1 MEEIERLKALVE
13 KLQNFEQETKEYA
26 LKNKDLTK
34 SLLDMKIK
42 HDYEISDLTSALT
55 EMNSKYLF
63 DTQRLQNE
71 IDEAQNKLEE

>member
-1 MEEIERLKALVE
+1 MEEIERLQELVE
-13 KLQNFEQETKEYA
+13 RLQNFEQETKEYA

-34 SLLDMKIK
+34 SLLDAKIK
-42 HDYEISDLTSALT
+42 HDYEKNDLTSALH

-71 IDEAQNKLEE
+71 IDEAQCRIEE

>member
-26 LKNKDLTK
+26 LKSKDLTK

-71 IDEAQNKLEE
+71 IDEA